1 MHAEAMALHAPSNH
15 IIIREPDYL
24 ARENLDDITGNGR
37 SESLVNDGFEPLCNA
52 RDAYIQPRWA
62 NNTKN
67 EPKFIVN
74 GRDEDSDNP
83 VFARLRHH
91 VNVRTCLDADQECPL
106 QTGGGQYLCKQVY
119 TTHKLL
125 ALGTDE
131 NQNEIIA
138 EDDFAFPTYCACH
151 HRTNDLLR
159 N

>member
-1 MHAEAMALHAPSNH
+1 MHAEAMALHSPSNH
-15 IIIREPDYL
+15 IGEPDYL
-24 ARENLDDITGNGR
+24 VRENHDDMTGNGR